1 MADKVIL
8 EAEIKSN
15 VGEVAKGIDE
25 ATKST
30 KNLAKQTEKV
40 DKATDKAKGG
50 FKGMGTAIKGM
61 GTALKAAGIG
71 LALALIAKLMEVFGK
86 NQKVVDFFNT
96 SMTALSIAFNDLFRF
111 VENNIGAITGY
122 FKDIFE
128 NPKDS
133 LEDFANA
140 IKDNLI
146 ERFQSML
153 DMIGHLGKAIG
164 HLFKGEFA
172 EAKEE
177 AVNAGKEM
185 VDVWTGVDDSVDKV
199 AKTVKTATKAVID
212 YTKSTV
218 DQATAI
224 TETTKAAEKSAVIFA
239 KLNAEF
245 LRDAELQR
253 QIRDDET
260 KTFAE
265 RIKANEDLS
274 KVLEDQQKLQR
285 EQLDVQEKAA
295 QLQFNNNKSDE
306 NWIALQEA
314 KVAKLELEETI
325 TGQLSEQKTNQVAL
339 EKELLETQN
348 EVRAEGLSG
357 MERELAELETSY
369 KLKLEMARK
378 SGEDTTAIDKQ
389 FAKQKSDIIRE
400 QVNTQLEA
408 FSGLAGALGALAGES
423 KELAIAEA
431 IISTFVGAN
440 KAFAQGGVAGFVTG
454 AAVIASGLANVQKI
468 MSTDVGGGGGGGSA
482 GAAPQT
488 PAPQMMSGAFTLG
501 GGIEPEPAR
510 AYVVSDDITNNQ
522 NKLAIIRR
530 RATI

>member
-1 MADKVIL
+1 MADK
-8 EAEIKSN
+8 AEVVMEVKSN
-15 VGEVAKGIDE
+15 VGEVTKDVKKLDD
-25 ATKST
+25 ATG
-30 KNLAKQTEKV
+30 
-40 DKATDKAKGG
+40 KAKGG

-71 LALALIAKLMEVFGK
+71 LVVALLAKLMEVFSK
-86 NQKVVDFFNT
+86 NQRVLDLFNT
-96 SMTALSIAFNDLFRF
+96 AMETLSIAFNDLFGF
-111 VENNIGAITGY
+111 LSDNVGTVVGY
-122 FKDIFE
+122 FKSIFE
-128 NPKDS
+128 DPKEK
-133 LEDFANA
+133 LIDFGNA
-140 IKDNLI
+140 IKENLI
-146 ERFQSML
+146 ERFNSLL
-153 DMIGHLGKAIG
+153 DTFGHLGKAIG

-172 EAKEE
+172 EAFDSVKD
-177 AVNAGKEM
+177 AGKESI
-185 VDVWTGVDDSVDKV
+185 DIWTGVDNTFDKV
-199 AKTVKTATKAVID
+199 AGTVSNYTKEIIKTATATVEL
-212 YTKSTV
+212 TKS
-218 DQATAI
+218 AA
-224 TETTKAAEKSAVIFA
+224 KAAVIFA

-260 KTFAE
+260 KTLAD

-274 KVLEDQQKLQR
+274 KVLDKQQTKQR

-295 QLQFNNNKSDE
+295 QAQYDINGSDE
-306 NWIALQEA
+306 NWIALQET

-357 MERELAELETSY
+357 MELELQELQDAYDLKIKMAE
-369 KLKLEMARK
+369 KAGM
-378 SGEDTTAIDKQ
+378 DTTAITKK
-389 FAKQKSDIIRE
+389 FEKQKSQIVQE
-400 QVNTQLEA
+400 GVNAQLEA

-423 KELAIAEA
+423 KELAVASA
-431 IISTFVGAN
+431 IIDTYVGAN
-440 KAFAQGGVAGFVTG
+440 KAYAQGGALGFISA
-454 AAVIASGLANVQKI
+454 AAVIVAGLANVKKI
-468 MSTDVGGGGGGGSA
+468 MEQDVGGGGGGSA

-488 PAPQMMSGAFTLG
+488 PAPQMMQGAFTLG
-501 GGIEPEPAR
+501 GGVEPEPAR

>member
-8 EAEIKSN
+8 EAEVKSN
-15 VGEVAKGIDE
+15 VGEV
-25 ATKST
+25 TKDV
-30 KNLAKQTEKV
+30 KKL
-40 DKATDKAKGG
+40 DDATDKARGG
-50 FKGMGTAIKGM
+50 FKRLGNTIGTLGGIIAN
-61 GTALKAAGIG
+61 AGLLVLAG
-71 LALALIAKLMEVFGK
+71 LFAKLLDVFRQ
-86 NQKVVDFFNT
+86 NQKVVDFFNI

-122 FKDIFE
+122 FKSIFE
-128 NPKDS
+128 DPKQS
-133 LEDFANA
+133 LIDFGTA
-140 IKDNLI
+140 IKEQLI
-146 ERFQSML
+146 ERFNSVL
-153 DMIGHLGKAIG
+153 DTLGHLAKAIG
-164 HLFKGEFA
+164 HLFAGEFGA
-172 EAKEE
+172 AKDEAI
-177 AVNAGKEM
+177 NAGKEM
-185 VDVWTGVDDSVDKV
+185 VDVWTGVDNSVDKI

-274 KVLEDQQKLQR
+274 KVLEDQQQLQR

-295 QLQFNNNKSDE
+295 QAQFDINDSDE
-306 NWIALQEA
+306 NWIALQET

-357 MERELAELETSY
+357 MERELQELETSY
-369 KLKLEMARK
+369 KQKLEMARK

-408 FSGLAGALGALAGES
+408 FSSLAGALGALAGES
-423 KELAIAEA
+423 KELAIAQA
-431 IISTFVGAN
+431 IIDTYVGAN
-440 KAFAQGGVAGFVTG
+440 KAYAQGGVAGFVSA
-454 AAVIASGLANVQKI
+454 AAVIVAGLANVKKI
-468 MSTDVGGGGGGGSA
+468 MEQDVGGGGGGGPS
-482 GAAPQT
+482 PTSQT
-488 PAPQMMSGAFTLG
+488 PAPQMMQGAFTLG
-501 GGIEPEPAR
+501 GGEAPEPAR
-510 AYVVSDDITNNQ
+510 AYVVSDDITNSQ